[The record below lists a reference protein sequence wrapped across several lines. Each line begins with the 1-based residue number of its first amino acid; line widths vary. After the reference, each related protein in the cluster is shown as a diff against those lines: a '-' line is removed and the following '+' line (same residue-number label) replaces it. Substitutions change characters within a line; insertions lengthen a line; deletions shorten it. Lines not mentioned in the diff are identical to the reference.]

1 MIVDIEK
8 HTGDWVGEHEVLF
21 MAPTSSLFIGLSGL
35 NANSRKLD
43 IIGNN
48 IANVNT
54 TAFKS
59 SRAMFETLFQTN
71 LGFGTAPTSTS
82 GGINPRQIGNG
93 VGIGAIQR
101 NFNNGT
107 INATGDLRDL
117 AIDGSGFFMVES
129 NGATFYT
136 RAGTFRQDT
145 EDNLTTATGE
155 RLLGYA
161 VDDNFNLITGALVPL
176 NIPVGRQTIA
186 EATSNVSLVGNL
198 DKSGEIPTTG
208 AIIDLMGSTLSGP
221 TILGG
226 GFISST
232 SLLVNIDDPDNPGT
246 AMFSVGQRIR
256 LTSDASKG
264 GGGLPEADLEI
275 SATTSVQDLM
285 NFLDLAL
292 GIQDTGSNNPDG
304 STPGV
309 TVDPATGVI
318 RIVGNVG
325 TENNLQISTGDLRLI
340 DTDGTTSLGAA
351 FETNQVASADGESVR
366 TTVSVFDSL
375 GSSVLVD
382 VVMVLDST
390 PNTGPVW
397 RYFVESGADTDLDL
411 AVVTGTLQFDT
422 EGQIDPLT
430 NSVEVTIDRENTGAD
445 TPLSFDLNF
454 LSDTGQ
460 TTSLATGSTLIG
472 LTTDGLPP
480 GTLENFAT
488 GNDGVIVGRFSNG
501 AIRTMGQVVLAKFS
515 NPAGLI
521 DQGGNLFATGPNSG
535 PAAVAGPGQLGLGG
549 VVSGALEGS
558 NVDLGMEF
566 TQMIL
571 TSTGYSASSR
581 VIRTAD
587 ELLQQLL
594 VLGR

>member
-1 MIVDIEK
+1 
-8 HTGDWVGEHEVLF
+8 
-21 MAPTSSLFIGLSGL
+21 MASTSSLFIGLTGL
-35 NANSRKLD
+35 NTHSRKLD

-59 SRAMFETLFQTN
+59 SRIMFETLFQRN
-71 LGFGTAPTSTS
+71 LSFGTAPSATS
-82 GGINPRQIGNG
+82 GGVNPRQVGNG

-101 NFNNGT
+101 DFNNGT

-117 AIDGSGFFMVES
+117 AIDGSGFFMVQRD
-129 NGATFYT
+129 GATFYT
-136 RAGTFRQDT
+136 RAGSFRQDI

-155 RLLGYA
+155 RLLGYG
-161 VDDNFNLITGALVPL
+161 VDDDFNVITGELVPI

-186 EATSNVSLVGNL
+186 EATSNISIVGNL

-208 AIIDLMGSTLSGP
+208 SIIELMGSTLAGP
-221 TILGG
+221 TVLGG
-226 GFISST
+226 GFINSST
-232 SLLVNIDDPDNPGT
+232 PLVNIDDPDNPG
-246 AMFSVGQRIR
+246 ASRFVSGQTIR
-256 LTSDASKG
+256 LTSDATKG
-264 GGGLPEADLEI
+264 DGSLDEVDLEVT
-275 SATTSVQDLM
+275 ATTSVQDLM
-285 NFLDLAL
+285 TFLDEAL
-292 GIQDTGSNNPDG
+292 GIQDTGANNPDG

-318 RIVGNVG
+318 TIVGNVG
-325 TENNLQISTGDLRLI
+325 TENNIQISTGDIRLI

-351 FETNQVASADGESVR
+351 FDTNQVAEADGESVR
-366 TTVSVFDSL
+366 TTVSAFDSL
-375 GSSVLVD
+375 GTSVLVD
-382 VVMVLDST
+382 IVMVLDST
-390 PNTGPVW
+390 PNSGPVW
-397 RYFVESGADTDLDL
+397 RYFVESSDDTDLDL
-411 AVVTGTLQFDT
+411 TVGTGTLQFDT
-422 EGQIDPLT
+422 EGQINPDE
-430 NSVEVTIDRENTGAD
+430 NSVQVTIDRDQTGAN
-445 TPLSFDLNF
+445 TPLSFNLNF
-454 LSDTGQ
+454 LADTGQ

-488 GNDGVIVGRFSNG
+488 GDDGLIVGRFSNG

-515 NPAGLI
+515 NPAGLV
-521 DQGGNLFATGPNSG
+521 DQGGNLFGTGPNSG
-535 PAAVAGPGQLGLGG
+535 PAAIANPGQIGLGA
-549 VVSGALEGS
+549 VVAGALESS
-558 NVDLGMEF
+558 NVDLGQEF

-581 VIRTAD
+581 VIRTTD

>member
-1 MIVDIEK
+1 
-8 HTGDWVGEHEVLF
+8 
-21 MAPTSSLFIGLSGL
+21 MASTSALFIGLTGL
-35 NANSRKLD
+35 NTHARKLD

-48 IANVNT
+48 IANINT

-59 SRAMFETLFQTN
+59 SRIMFETLFQTN
-71 LGFGTAPTSTS
+71 LSFGTAPSATN

-155 RLLGYA
+155 RLLGYGI
-161 VDDNFNLITGALVPL
+161 DDNFNLITGALVPL
-176 NIPVGRQTIA
+176 NIPIGRQTIA

-198 DKSGEIPTTG
+198 DKSGDIPTTG
-208 AIIDLMGSTLSGP
+208 SIIELMGSTLSGP

-226 GFISST
+226 GFINSST
-232 SLLVNIDDPDNPGT
+232 PLVNIDDPNNPGI
-246 AMFSVGQRIR
+246 AQFSAGQTIR
-256 LTSDASKG
+256 LTTDASKG
-264 GGGLPEADLEI
+264 GGSIPEADLTI

-285 NFLDLAL
+285 AFLDSAL
-292 GIQDTGSNNPDG
+292 GIQTTGSPNPDG
-304 STPGV
+304 SIPGV
-309 TVDPATGVI
+309 TVDSTTGVI
-318 RIVGNVG
+318 TIVGNVG
-325 TENNLQISTGDLRLI
+325 TENNISISTGDLRLI
-340 DTDGTTSLGAA
+340 ASDGTTSLGAA
-351 FETNQVASADGESVR
+351 FETSQIAEADGESVR
-366 TTVSVFDSL
+366 TTVSAFDSL
-375 GSSVLVD
+375 GTSVLVD

-390 PNTGPVW
+390 PNAGPVW
-397 RYFVESGADTDLDL
+397 RYFVESGADTDLDI
-411 AVVTGTLQFDT
+411 AVATGTMQFDT
-422 EGQIDPLT
+422 EGQVDQLSNT
-430 NSVEVTIDRENTGAD
+430 VQVTIDRQNTGAD
-445 TPLSFDLNF
+445 TPLSFNLNF
-454 LSDTGQ
+454 LSNTGQ
-460 TTSLATGSTLIG
+460 TTSLATGSSLIG

-488 GNDGVIVGRFSNG
+488 GDDGLIVGRFSNG

-535 PAAVAGPGQLGLGG
+535 PAAVAGPGQLGLGS
-549 VVSGALEGS
+549 VVAGALESS
-558 NVDLGMEF
+558 NVDLGQEF

-581 VIRTAD
+581 VIRTTD

>member
-1 MIVDIEK
+1 
-8 HTGDWVGEHEVLF
+8 
-21 MAPTSSLFIGLSGL
+21 MASTSSLFIGLTGL
-35 NANSRKLD
+35 NTHSRKLD

-59 SRAMFETLFQTN
+59 SRIMFETLFQTN
-71 LGFGTAPTSTS
+71 LGFGTAPTAST
-82 GGINPRQIGNG
+82 GGVNPRQIGNG
-93 VGIGAIQR
+93 VGVGAIQR

-117 AIDGSGFFMVES
+117 AIDGSGFFMVEN
-129 NGATFYT
+129 NGSTFYT

-145 EDNLTTATGE
+145 QDNLTTATGE

-161 VDDNFNLITGALVPL
+161 VDENFNLVTGALVPL

-186 EATSNVSLVGNL
+186 EATSNISMVGNL
-198 DKSGEIPTTG
+198 NKSGDIPTTG
-208 AIIDLMGSTLSGP
+208 SIINLMASTLSGP

-226 GFISST
+226 GFINSST
-232 SLLVNIDDPDNPGT
+232 PLVNIDDPNNPGT
-246 AMFSVGQRIR
+246 AQFVSGQTIR
-256 LTSDASKG
+256 LTTDASKG
-264 GGGLPEADLEI
+264 GGALPEADLAI

-285 NFLDLAL
+285 TFLDQAL
-292 GIQDTGSNNPDG
+292 GIQDVGGTNPDG

-309 TVDPATGVI
+309 TVDATTGVI
-318 RIVGNVG
+318 TIVGNVG
-325 TENNLQISTGDLRLI
+325 TENDITIATGDLRLV
-340 DTDGTTSLGAA
+340 DVDGTTSLGAA
-351 FETNQVASADGESVR
+351 FETTQVAEADGESVR
-366 TTVSVFDSL
+366 TTVSAFDSL
-375 GSSVLVD
+375 GTSVLVD
-382 VVMVLDST
+382 VVLVLDST
-390 PNTGPVW
+390 PNTGPRW

-411 AVVTGTLQFDT
+411 SVATGMLQFDT
-422 EGQIDPLT
+422 EGQIDPLS
-430 NSVEVTIDRENTGAD
+430 NSTQVTIDRQNTGAN
-445 TPLSFDLNF
+445 TPLSFNLNF

-460 TTSLATGSTLIG
+460 TTSLGTGSSLIG

-488 GNDGVIVGRFSNG
+488 GDDGTIMGRFSNG

-521 DQGGNLFATGPNSG
+521 DQGGNLFGTGPNSG
-535 PAAVAGPGQLGLGG
+535 PAAIASPGQLGLGA
-549 VVSGALEGS
+549 VVSGALEAS
-558 NVDLGMEF
+558 NVDLGQEF

-581 VIRTAD
+581 VIRTTD

>member
-1 MIVDIEK
+1 
-8 HTGDWVGEHEVLF
+8 
-21 MAPTSSLFIGLSGL
+21 MASTSSLFIGLTGL
-35 NANSRKLD
+35 NTHSRKLD

-59 SRAMFETLFQTN
+59 SRIMFETLFQRN
-71 LGFGTAPTSTS
+71 LSFGSGPTATS

-101 NFNNGT
+101 DFNNGT

-117 AIDGSGFFMVES
+117 AIDGSGFFMVEQ
-129 NGATFYT
+129 NGSTFYT

-161 VDDNFNLITGALVPL
+161 VDENFNLITGELVPL

-198 DKSGEIPTTG
+198 DKSGDQPTTG
-208 AIIDLMGSTLSGP
+208 SIIELMSSTLSGP

-226 GFISST
+226 GFINSGT
-232 SLLVNIDDPDNPGT
+232 PLVNIDDSDNPGT
-246 AMFSVGQRIR
+246 SQFTAGQTIR
-256 LTSDASKG
+256 LTTDASKG
-264 GGGLPEADLEI
+264 GGSLPEADLPI
-275 SATTSVQDLM
+275 TATTSVQDLM
-285 NFLDLAL
+285 SFLEQAL
-292 GIQDTGSNNPDG
+292 GIQDTGSPNPDG

-309 TVDPATGVI
+309 TVDPTTGVI
-318 RIVGNVG
+318 SIVGNIG
-325 TENNLQISTGDLRLI
+325 TENNITLSTGDLRLV
-340 DTDGTTSLGAA
+340 DTDGTTTLGAA
-351 FETNQVASADGESVR
+351 FETSQVAEADGESIR
-366 TTVSVFDSL
+366 TTVSAFDSL
-375 GSSVLVD
+375 GTSVLVD

-390 PNTGPVW
+390 PNSGPMW
-397 RYFVESGADTDLDL
+397 RYFVESDADTDLDL
-411 AVVTGTLQFDT
+411 SVATGVIQFDT
-422 EGQIDPLT
+422 EGQIDPLN
-430 NSVEVTIDRENTGAD
+430 NSIAVTIDRQNTGAD
-445 TPLSFDLNF
+445 TPLSFNLNF
-454 LSDTGQ
+454 LADTGQ
-460 TTSLATGSTLIG
+460 TTSLATGSSLIG

-488 GNDGVIVGRFSNG
+488 GDDGTVVGRFSNG

-535 PAAVAGPGQLGLGG
+535 PAAVAGPGQLGLGS
-549 VVSGALEGS
+549 VVAGALESS
-558 NVDLGMEF
+558 NVDLGQEF

-581 VIRTAD
+581 VIRTTD

>member
-1 MIVDIEK
+1 MAS
-8 HTGDWVGEHEVLF
+8 TSALF
-21 MAPTSSLFIGLSGL
+21 SGLSGL
-35 NANSRKLD
+35 NANARKLD

-48 IANVNT
+48 IANINT

-59 SRAMFETLFQTN
+59 SRAMFETLFQRN
-71 LGFGTAPTSTS
+71 LGFGTAPTATS
-82 GGINPRQIGNG
+82 GGVNPRQIGNG

-101 NFNNGT
+101 NFGSGT

-117 AIDGSGFFMVES
+117 AIDGSGFFMVER

-145 EDNLTTATGE
+145 QDNLTTATGE

-161 VDDNFNLITGALVPL
+161 VDDDFNLITGSLVPL
-176 NIPVGRQTIA
+176 NIPVGKSSIA

-198 DKSGEIPTTG
+198 DKGGEIPTTG
-208 AIIDLMGSTLSGP
+208 SIIQLMGSTVSGP
-221 TILGG
+221 TLLTG
-226 GFISST
+226 GFINSG
-232 SLLVNIDDPDNPGT
+232 SLLTSIDDPNNPGNPQ
-246 AMFSVGQRIR
+246 FSVGQIIR
-256 LTSDASKG
+256 LTSDVSKG
-264 GGGLPEADLEI
+264 GGAVAEADLTI
-275 SATTSVQDLM
+275 SPTTSVQDLM
-285 NFLDLAL
+285 DFLDLAL
-292 GIQDTGSNNPDG
+292 GIQDTGSPNPDG
-304 STPGV
+304 SVPGV
-309 TVDPATGVI
+309 TVDAATGVI
-318 RIVGNVG
+318 TIVGNPG
-325 TENNLQISTGDLRLI
+325 TENDITIATGDIRLY
-340 DTDGTTSLGAA
+340 DADGTTSLGSA
-351 FETNQVASADGESVR
+351 FESNQVANADGESVR
-366 TTVSVFDSL
+366 TTISAFDSL
-375 GSSVLVD
+375 GTSVLVD

-390 PNTGPVW
+390 PNTGPIW
-397 RYFVESGADTDLDL
+397 RYYVESAEDTDLDL
-411 AVVTGTLQFDT
+411 AVTNGIMQFNT
-422 EGQIDPLT
+422 EGQVDALNNT
-430 NSVEVTIDRENTGAD
+430 VAVTIDRDQTGAGS
-445 TPLSFDLNF
+445 PLSFNLNF
-454 LSDTGQ
+454 LSDSGQ
-460 TTSLATGSTLIG
+460 TTSLAAGSTLIG

-480 GTLENFAT
+480 GTLETFAT
-488 GNDGVIVGRFSNG
+488 GNDGTIVGRFSNG

-535 PAAVAGPGQLGLGG
+535 PAAVASPGMLGLGQ

-581 VIRTAD
+581 VIRTTD

>member
-1 MIVDIEK
+1 MS
-8 HTGDWVGEHEVLF
+8 
-21 MAPTSSLFIGLSGL
+21 PTSALFIGLTGL
-35 NANSRKLD
+35 NANARKLD

-48 IANVNT
+48 IANINT
-54 TAFKS
+54 VAFKS
-59 SRAMFETLFQTN
+59 SRMMFETMFQTN
-71 LGFGTAPTSTS
+71 LGFGTSPTATS
-82 GGINPRQIGNG
+82 GGVNPMQIGNG

-107 INATGDLRDL
+107 INSTGDLRDL
-117 AIDGSGFFMVES
+117 AIDGSGFFMVEN
-129 NGATFYT
+129 NGSTFYT
-136 RAGTFRQDT
+136 RAGTFRQDI

-161 VDDNFNLITGALVPL
+161 IDDNFNLITGNLVPL
-176 NIPVGRQTIA
+176 NIPVGRMTIA
-186 EATSNVSLVGNL
+186 EATRNVSLVGNL
-198 DKSGEIPTTG
+198 NKSGDIPTTG
-208 AIIDLMGSTLSGP
+208 SIIDLMGSTTSGP

-226 GFISST
+226 GFITST
-232 SLLVNIDDPDNPGT
+232 TLLTTIDDPNNPGT
-246 AMFSVGQRIR
+246 AQFSSGQTIR
-256 LTSDASKG
+256 LKDNATKG
-264 GGGLPEADLEI
+264 GGSVAQADLEI
-275 SATTSVQDLM
+275 TATTSVQDLM
-285 NFLDLAL
+285 NFLDLTL
-292 GIQDTGSNNPDG
+292 GIQTTGTPNPDG

-309 TVDPATGVI
+309 TVDPSTGVI

-325 TENNLQISTGDLRLI
+325 TENNIAILTGDLQII
-340 DTDGTTSLGAA
+340 DSDGITSLGAA
-351 FETNQVASADGESVR
+351 FETAQIAEADGESVR
-366 TTVSVFDSL
+366 TTISAFDSL
-375 GSSVLVD
+375 GTSVLVD

-397 RYFVESGADTDLDL
+397 RYFIESNDDTDLDISV
-411 AVVTGTLQFDT
+411 ATGTLQFDN
-422 EGQIDPLT
+422 EGQIDTIANTVKIAIDRQDTGAGTPLT
-430 NSVEVTIDRENTGAD
+430 FN
-445 TPLSFDLNF
+445 LNF

-460 TTSLATGSTLIG
+460 TTSLSTGSSLIG

-488 GNDGVIVGRFSNG
+488 GNDGTIMGRFSNG
-501 AIRTMGQVVLAKFS
+501 AIRVMGQVVLAKFS

-521 DQGGNLFATGPNSG
+521 DMGGNLFSTGPNSG
-535 PAAVAGPGQLGLGG
+535 PGAVAAPGQLGLGS
-549 VVSGALEGS
+549 VVSGALESS
-558 NVDLGMEF
+558 NVDLGAEF

>member
-1 MIVDIEK
+1 
-8 HTGDWVGEHEVLF
+8 
-21 MAPTSSLFIGLSGL
+21 MASTSSLFIGLTGL
-35 NANSRKLD
+35 NTHSRKLD

-59 SRAMFETLFQTN
+59 SRIMFETLFQSN
-71 LGFGTAPTSTS
+71 LGFGTAPTANS
-82 GGINPRQIGNG
+82 GGVNPTQIGNG
-93 VGIGAIQR
+93 VGVGAIQR

-129 NGATFYT
+129 NGSTFYT
-136 RAGTFRQDT
+136 RAGSFRQDI

-155 RLLGYA
+155 RLLGYG
-161 VDDNFNLITGALVPL
+161 VDEDFNLVTGELVPI
-176 NIPVGRQTIA
+176 NIPIGRQTIA
-186 EATSNVSLVGNL
+186 EATSNISIVGNL
-198 DKSGEIPTTG
+198 DKSGDIPTQ
-208 AIIDLMGSTLSGP
+208 GSTIELMASSISGP

-232 SLLVNIDDPDNPGT
+232 SLLTSIDDPSNPGT
-246 AMFSVGQRIR
+246 AQFSAGQTIR

-264 GGGLPEADLEI
+264 GGSLPRADLEI
-275 SATTSVQDLM
+275 TATTSVQDLM
-285 NFLDLAL
+285 TFLEQAL
-292 GIQDTGSNNPDG
+292 GIQDTGGPNPDG

-309 TVDPATGVI
+309 TVDPTTGVI
-318 RIVGNVG
+318 SIVGNVG
-325 TENNLQISTGDLRLI
+325 TENNLQISTGDLRLV

-351 FETNQVASADGESVR
+351 FETNQVAEADGESVR
-366 TTVSVFDSL
+366 TTVSAFDSL
-375 GSSVLVD
+375 GTSVLVD

-397 RYFVESGADTDLDL
+397 RYFIESDADTDLDL
-411 AVVTGTLQFDT
+411 SVATGTLQFDT
-422 EGQIDPLT
+422 EGQINPDD
-430 NSVEVTIDRENTGAD
+430 NSVQVTIDRENTGAD
-445 TPLSFDLNF
+445 NPLSFNLNF
-454 LSDTGQ
+454 LADSGQ
-460 TTSLATGSTLIG
+460 TTSLATGSNIIG

-488 GNDGVIVGRFSNG
+488 GEDGTIVGRFSNG

-521 DQGGNLFATGPNSG
+521 DQGGNLFGTGPNSG
-535 PAAVAGPGQLGLGG
+535 PAAIASPGQLGLGA
-549 VVSGALEGS
+549 VVSGALEAS
-558 NVDLGMEF
+558 NVDLGQEF

-581 VIRTAD
+581 VIRTTD